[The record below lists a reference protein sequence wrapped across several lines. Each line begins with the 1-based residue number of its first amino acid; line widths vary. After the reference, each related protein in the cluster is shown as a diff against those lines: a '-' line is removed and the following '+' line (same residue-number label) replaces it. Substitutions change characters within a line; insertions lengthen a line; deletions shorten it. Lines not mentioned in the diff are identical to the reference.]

1 VLLQFLSERKKSFPS
16 DFSFFAVSK
25 TGSASRAG
33 GRRGKGGASIRL
45 LPPLDWDPNPSTG
58 TLVPGRLGPC
68 IGGMGFC
75 PNLTYRKCAQALQR
89 QDASLGPCRYPT
101 VRPKPCWMEVA
112 IVLDKIEAGAVLE
125 NCHALI
131 NQMNARLSA
140 EEPFVDVSSATEVL
154 SYLERAASVLAS
166 PSISGNANG
175 SPSSP
180 LL

>member
-1 VLLQFLSERKKSFPS
+1 MLVFLTVFVWEKVLFCRIFFLFQS
-16 DFSFFAVSK
+16 
-25 TGSASRAG
+25 GS
-33 GRRGKGGASIRL
+33 GAYGT
-45 LPPLDWDPNPSTG
+45 PPLAGSG
-58 TLVPGRLGPC
+58 VALRVACLSSIGSPC

-131 NQMNARLSA
+131 NQINARLSA
-140 EEPFVDVSSATEVL
+140 EEPFVDVSSATELL

-166 PSISGNANG
+166 PSISGDANG
-175 SPSSP
+175 SPSDP